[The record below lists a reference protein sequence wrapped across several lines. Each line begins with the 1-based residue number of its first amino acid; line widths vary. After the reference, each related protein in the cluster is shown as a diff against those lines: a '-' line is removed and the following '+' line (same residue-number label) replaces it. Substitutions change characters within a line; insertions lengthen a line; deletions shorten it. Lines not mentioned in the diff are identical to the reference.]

1 VDLDI
6 DACYRAFRTRDPRF
20 DGRLFSGVR
29 TTGIY
34 CRPIC
39 PARTP
44 KRENMLFFPT
54 AAAAQDAG
62 FRPCL
67 RCRPETAPELAAWH
81 GTSNT
86 VSRALALIEAGA
98 LDERSVE
105 CLAERLGVGERQLR
119 RLFQT
124 HLGASPIAVAQTRRV
139 LLALQLVHETHLP
152 MTDVALA
159 AGFTSIRRFNEV
171 FQRLFRRPP
180 GALRRADKRTPDVVS
195 TGDIAVLL
203 RYRLPYDWHGILAF
217 LQARAIAGVEVV
229 AGNRYAR
236 TIEIDGEHGLVTV
249 APTSG
254 NALKATI
261 RFPRLSALPRIIA
274 RLRRVFDLAADPQ
287 AIGAQLAEDALLAP
301 LVAVRPGLRVPGA
314 WDGFELAVRALLGQ
328 QITLKAAV
336 RLATELVD
344 AYGEPLSI
352 PNPTIAELTHVF
364 PHPER
369 LAAANLSA
377 LKMPVKRVQALKT
390 LAAAVTSDP
399 NLFGPGTE
407 PTACTK
413 RLRAMAGIGEWTA
426 QYIAMREL
434 REPDAF
440 PADDLVLRRALA
452 DREGR
457 RLTSREVIARAERWQ
472 PWRAYAAQHL
482 WAAMAEPRSPNA

>member
-1 VDLDI
+1 VDLDL

-44 KRENMLFFPT
+44 KLENMLFFPT

-98 LDERSVE
+98 LDEGNIE
-105 CLAERLGVGERQLR
+105 CLADRLGIGERQLR

-124 HLGASPIAVAQTRRV
+124 HLGASPVAVAQTRRV
-139 LLALQLVHETHLP
+139 LLALQLVHETDLP

-180 GALRRADKRTPDVVS
+180 GALRRAGKRAPAALSAGKVT
-195 TGDIAVLL
+195 VLL
-203 RYRLPYDWHGILAF
+203 RYRMPYDWHGILAF
-217 LQARAIAGVEVV
+217 LHARAITGVEVIS
-229 AGNRYAR
+229 GHRYAR
-236 TIEIDGEHGLVTV
+236 TIEIDGRHGLVMV
-249 APTSG
+249 EPAAG
-254 NALKATI
+254 HALKATI
-261 RFPRLSALPRIIA
+261 RFPGLAALPRIIA

-287 AIGAQLAEDALLAP
+287 SIGAHLAEDGLLAP

-314 WDGFELAVRALLGQ
+314 WDGFELAVRAVLGQ
-328 QITLKAAV
+328 QVTVKAAV

-344 AYGEPLSI
+344 KYGDPLSV
-352 PNPTIAELTHVF
+352 PNATIAGLTHVF
-364 PHPER
+364 PSPER
-369 LAAANLSA
+369 LASA
-377 LKMPVKRVQALKT
+377 DLTRLKMPFKRVQALKT

-399 NLFGPGTE
+399 HLFGSGTE
-407 PTACTK
+407 PTECTK
-413 RLRAMAGIGEWTA
+413 RLRAIAGIGEWTA
-426 QYIAMREL
+426 QYIAIREF

-440 PADDLVLRRALA
+440 PADDIGIRRALA
-452 DREGR
+452 DGEGR
-457 RLTSREVIARAERWQ
+457 RLTSREVIARAERWR

-482 WAAMAEPRSPNA
+482 WAAMADSRPKNG

>member
-1 VDLDI
+1 
-6 DACYRAFRTRDPRF
+6 
-20 DGRLFSGVR
+20 
-29 TTGIY
+29 
-34 CRPIC
+34 
-39 PARTP
+39 
-44 KRENMLFFPT
+44 MLFFPT

-98 LDERSVE
+98 LDEGSAE
-105 CLAERLGVGERQLR
+105 CLAERLGIGERQLR
-119 RLFQT
+119 RLFQK
-124 HLGASPIAVAQTRRV
+124 HLGAAPVAMAQTRRV
-139 LLALQLVHETHLP
+139 LLALQLVHETDLP

-180 GALRRADKRTPDVVS
+180 GALRTAGKRTHGAPP
-195 TGDIAVLL
+195 TGDVTVLL

-217 LQARAIAGVEVV
+217 LQARAIAGVEVIS
-229 AGNRYAR
+229 GDRYAR
-236 TIEIDGEHGLVTV
+236 TIEIDGRHGLVIV
-249 APTSG
+249 EPAAG

-261 RFPRLSALPRIIA
+261 RFPGLPALPRIIA
-274 RLRRVFDLAADPQ
+274 RLRRVFDLAADPE

-301 LVAVRPGLRVPGA
+301 LVALRPGLRVPGA
-314 WDGFELAVRALLGQ
+314 WDGFELAVRAVLGQ
-328 QITLKAAV
+328 QTTVKAAV

-344 AYGEPLSI
+344 AYGDPLSV
-352 PNPTIAELTHVF
+352 PNPTIAGLTHVF
-364 PHPER
+364 PPSGR
-369 LAAANLSA
+369 LASANLTR
-377 LKMPVKRVQALKT
+377 LEMPAKRIQALKT

-399 NLFGPGTE
+399 HLFGPGTE
-407 PTACTK
+407 PTECTK
-413 RLRAMAGIGEWTA
+413 RLRAIAGIDEWTA

-440 PADDLVLRRALA
+440 PAEDIAIHRALA

-457 RLTSREVIARAERWQ
+457 RLTSWEVSARAERWR

-482 WAAMAEPRSPNA
+482 WAAMADSRVQDG